1 MLQDEEAPV
10 EEAPVE
16 EAPVEEAPAEETTEE
31 APAEGEGEA
40 PAEGDGEAP
49 ASYAADW
56 NYKTNG
62 ADWPSLEIE
71 NNECGDAA

>member
-1 MLQDEEAPV
+1 MMRLSLYVTA
-10 EEAPVE
+10 A
-16 EAPVEEAPAEETTEE
+16 
-31 APAEGEGEA
+31 
-40 PAEGDGEAP
+40 
-49 ASYAADW
+49 YAADW